1 MTTLEF
7 LISTSVATSLR
18 KPVMRRPMQRARCR
32 LATKWPRVAQHNALH
47 RVGR

>member
-32 LATKWPRVAQHNALH
+32 LATKWPILNRP
-47 RVGR
+47 GY